1 MWSSF
6 LDNGKSS
13 LHTCQKESA
22 CQCRRHTRCWFNP
35 WVKKIPW
42 RRRWQTALVFLAVR
56 FHGQRHQRHLQSMG
70 SQRVGCDWA
79 CIHTHIFI
87 QRLINF
93 CEIKCLVYYSAFLE
107 SKKHISFLV
116 PPLPRLWL
124 WGTFINSEFQ
134 GFFLVFPFHSV
145 LRQLQCSGYP
155 KSPPSLHSRVPPDFP
170 SSTAICCPLLAP
182 GGSTFLLLQWGEGG
196 VLINPLMAVWTLQI
210 QILC

>member
-1 MWSSF
+1 MQETQKMLVQSLGQEDPLEKEMANRSSV
-6 LDNGKSS
+6 LG
-13 LHTCQKESA
+13 C
-22 CQCRRHTRCWFNP
+22 
-35 WVKKIPW
+35 KIP
-42 RRRWQTALVFLAVR
+42 RTEAPGR
-56 FHGQRHQRHLQSMG
+56 LQSMG

-79 CIHTHIFI
+79 CIHTHAFI

-93 CEIKCLVYYSAFLE
+93 CEIKCLVSYSAFLE
-107 SKKHISFLV
+107 SKKRISLLV

-182 GGSTFLLLQWGEGG
+182 GGSTFLLLQWGREVCSLTLWWLCEPLKFKFCVSFLYRRENRFRG
-196 VLINPLMAVWTLQI
+196 V
-210 QILC
+210 